1 MTNSIIQSLLW
12 TVAIL
17 HVLGQRYV
25 LPYLT
30 AVVQQVY
37 AEFTGEQTVVQPQL
51 QPVLVT
57 AKPTPSA
64 VKTAKPRATKS
75 SVRKSPRAVTPVAVA

>member
-12 TVAIL
+12 TVAIV

-30 AVVQQVY
+30 AVFQQLFADVS
-37 AEFTGEQTVVQPQL
+37 GEPPVVQPQVA
-51 QPVLVT
+51 PVLVT
-57 AKPTPSA
+57 AKPVTATVSPAPKTTTP
-64 VKTAKPRATKS
+64 KRRKRAA
-75 SVRKSPRAVTPVAVA
+75 AVTPVAVA

>member
-12 TVAIL
+12 AAAIV

-30 AVVQQVY
+30 AVLQQLYVDI
-37 AEFTGEQTVVQPQL
+37 TGEEPAQLAAAPVV
-51 QPVLVT
+51 VT
-57 AKPTPSA
+57 AKPA
-64 VKTAKPRATKS
+64 VVKTAKPRTTKS
-75 SVRKSPRAVTPVAVA
+75 RTRKSPRAVTPVAVA